1 VDSAYGD
8 AWNGAFVQKNEFA
21 RIIVLTGIL
30 ILMRV
35 RRTIAATG
43 VIAISV
49 GLIAL
54 CRSKTALVVFV
65 AMLILLRIFR
75 LRRWGSKALIAGIA
89 GILLVTT
96 LLSVAIDLDSMAG
109 LLGRD
114 STLTGRTNIW
124 AMALENIAERPVL
137 GYGYNAFWNVA
148 PGAERINTI
157 LHWKVPHAHNGF
169 IDLTLQLGIVGLVLY
184 IGIYFVAI
192 RRALNLANETQEQ
205 EAIWPLTFVTFTL
218 LYQVTE
224 STILAGNTIIWMVF
238 VSAICSVTQASEFE
252 TGDSTAPVL
261 QNIGAFAADEELA

>member
-1 VDSAYGD
+1 MQ
-8 AWNGAFVQKNEFA
+8 NGADAIGFGSYIPEGAVSVSQHRPFRHAFEGH
-21 RIIVLTGIL
+21 RPYVGTSCEG
-30 ILMRV
+30 RV
-35 RRTIAATG
+35 AAKQSSHAIH
-43 VIAISV
+43 IAI
-49 GLIAL
+49 AN
-54 CRSKTALVVFV
+54 
-65 AMLILLRIFR
+65 
-75 LRRWGSKALIAGIA
+75 
-89 GILLVTT
+89 
-96 LLSVAIDLDSMAG
+96 LDSMAG

-252 TGDSTAPVL
+252 TADSTAPVL